1 MDNNMGCNV
10 AQPPKP
16 NSELEQLN
24 KQIDANNEHL
34 HQAVSRIDEILD
46 NVLGSEPKNP
56 SANKDQVS
64 PGGKVYALRA
74 SIGSTKDITT
84 RLEKLVDRMAS
95 L

>member
-1 MDNNMGCNV
+1 MDNNMNGCIV
-10 AQPPKP
+10 PPKP

-24 KQIDANNEHL
+24 MQIDANNERL

-56 SANKDQVS
+56 SVNKDQIS

-74 SIGSTKDITT
+74 SVANTKDITT
-84 RLEKLVDRMAS
+84 RLENLVDRMDS